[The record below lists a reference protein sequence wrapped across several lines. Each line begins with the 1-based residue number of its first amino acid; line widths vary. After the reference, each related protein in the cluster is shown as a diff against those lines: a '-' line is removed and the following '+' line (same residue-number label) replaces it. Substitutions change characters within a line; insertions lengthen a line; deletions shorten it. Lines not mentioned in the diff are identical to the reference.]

1 MNTPDTGRHQADDE
15 EVPAP
20 PEPDVP
26 VPAPFVITKEH
37 RRFTEFADA
46 VRRDRYIGLCYGPP
60 GVGKTLS
67 ARHYAGWDEVAP
79 YLDAFTLIDGRPVP
93 ESALAART
101 VVYTP
106 EVYNTPR
113 SVQKAIAFY
122 QDRLNYAVQL
132 VRDGGLG
139 GPDMAAR
146 FTTRSARNTELLV
159 VDEADRLKTPSLEQI
174 RDHYDRTGVGVVLI
188 GMPGIEKSLARYP
201 QLYSRVGF
209 VHHYRPLSPN
219 EQHLVIARHWP
230 HLALDDLGDF
240 TTAEAV
246 ATITRITSG
255 NFRLTSR
262 LVAQIE
268 RVMDINQL
276 STVTAEVV
284 ETARESLV
292 VGVL

>member
-1 MNTPDTGRHQADDE
+1 MNVPGAESHQDGEDE
-15 EVPAP
+15 APTP
-20 PEPDVP
+20 PEPDSAA
-26 VPAPFVITKEH
+26 PAPFVITKEH

-67 ARHYAGWDEVAP
+67 ARHYASWEEVGP
-79 YLDAFTLIDGRPVP
+79 YLEEFTLVRGRPAP
-93 ESALAART
+93 EAALSART

-113 SVQKAIAFY
+113 SVQKAITFY

-132 VRDGGLG
+132 RDGGLG
-139 GPDMAAR
+139 GPDTAAS
-146 FTTRSARNTELLV
+146 FLTRSARNTELLV
-159 VDEADRLKTPSLEQI
+159 VDEADRLKTPSLEQL

-219 EQHLVIARHWP
+219 EQHLVLARHWP

-276 STVTAEVV
+276 KTVTAEVV

>member
-1 MNTPDTGRHQADDE
+1 M
-15 EVPAP
+15 
-20 PEPDVP
+20 
-26 VPAPFVITKEH
+26 
-37 RRFTEFADA
+37 
-46 VRRDRYIGLCYGPP
+46 
-60 GVGKTLS
+60 
-67 ARHYAGWDEVAP
+67 
-79 YLDAFTLIDGRPVP
+79 
-93 ESALAART
+93 
-101 VVYTP
+101 
-106 EVYNTPR
+106 
-113 SVQKAIAFY
+113 QKAITFY

-132 VRDGGLG
+132 ATDGGLG
-139 GPDMAAR
+139 GPDTAAR
-146 FTTRSARNTELLV
+146 FTTRAARNTELLV

-201 QLYSRVGF
+201 QLYSRGGF

-230 HLALDDLGDF
+230 RLALDDLGDF

-246 ATITRITSG
+246 AAITRITSG

>member
-1 MNTPDTGRHQADDE
+1 ME
-15 EVPAP
+15 EFTLVRGSPAP
-20 PEPDVP
+20 E
-26 VPAPFVITKEH
+26 A
-37 RRFTEFADA
+37 A
-46 VRRDRYIGLCYGPP
+46 
-60 GVGKTLS
+60 LS
-67 ARHYAGWDEVAP
+67 
-79 YLDAFTLIDGRPVP
+79 
-93 ESALAART
+93 ART

-113 SVQKAIAFY
+113 SVQKAITFY

-132 VRDGGLG
+132 RDGGLG
-139 GPDMAAR
+139 GPDTAAS
-146 FTTRSARNTELLV
+146 FVTRSARNTELLV

-188 GMPGIEKSLARYP
+188 GMPGIEKSLASYP

-219 EQHLVIARHWP
+219 EQHLVLARHWP

-240 TTAEAV
+240 ITAEAV

-262 LVAQIE
+262 LAAQIE